1 MPPAKQSAPK
11 DEVVVAPSLSEVAD
25 ALLRAAVEASRQH
38 ERVGRLLTKGWL
50 DDELKHVAQ
59 MCDAAVGHLTVC
71 AETYETA
78 AAQGKGTL
86 EETLW
91 HTANSLWHASR
102 DTARR
107 HDLRATLV
115 KRLGKHTPEQLQQVQ
130 VEFELQASSLLAMR
144 QAIATYRKLRPD
156 AQ

>member
-59 MCDAAVGHLTVC
+59 MCDAAVGYLTVC

-86 EETLW
+86 DETLW
-91 HTANSLWHASR
+91 HTSNSLWHASR

-115 KRLGKHTPEQLQQVQ
+115 KRLGKHTPEQLQRVQ

>member
-1 MPPAKQSAPK
+1 MPPAKQSAAK
-11 DEVVVAPSLSEVAD
+11 DDVAVAPSLIEVAD

-38 ERVGRLLTKGWL
+38 ERVGRLLSKGWL

-59 MCDAAVGHLTVC
+59 MCDAAVAHLTVC
-71 AETYETA
+71 ADTYEQA
-78 AAQGKGTL
+78 AAQGKGAL
-86 EETLW
+86 DESVW

-115 KRLGKHTPEQLQQVQ
+115 KRLGKHTAEQLQQVQ

-144 QAIATYRKLRPD
+144 QEIAAYRKLRPD

>member
-78 AAQGKGTL
+78 AARGKGTL
-86 EETLW
+86 DETLW

>member
-1 MPPAKQSAPK
+1 MPPAKPSVSK
-11 DEVVVAPSLSEVAD
+11 DDVAVAPSLLEVAD
-25 ALLRAAVEASRQH
+25 AMFRAAVEASRQH
-38 ERVGRLLTKGWL
+38 ERVGRLLSKGWL

-59 MCDAAVGHLTVC
+59 MCDAAVGHLSAC
-71 AETYETA
+71 ADAYEQA
-78 AAQGKGTL
+78 AAHGKGAL

-91 HTANSLWHASR
+91 RTANSLWHASR

-115 KRLGKHTPEQLQQVQ
+115 RRLGKHTPEQLAQVQ

-144 QAIATYRKLRPD
+144 QAIVAYRKLRAD
-156 AQ
+156 AE